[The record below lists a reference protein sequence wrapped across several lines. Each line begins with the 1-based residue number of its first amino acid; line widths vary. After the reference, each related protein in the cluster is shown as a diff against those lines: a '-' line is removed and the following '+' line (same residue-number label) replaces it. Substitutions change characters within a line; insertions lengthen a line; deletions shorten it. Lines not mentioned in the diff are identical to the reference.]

1 MIPISCMLLVLTI
14 VAGSA
19 VMNEEEEEE
28 EENSEAE
35 EESTA
40 AASRISLNHS
50 DISGESDI
58 ERDEEEEEEEEDFD
72 DSLQE
77 PGSSNGRDASK
88 HQQSEP
94 EGTAKSRKR
103 KRGADEACS
112 SRHMCAA
119 EDKHIKESKLK
130 HNKNEQL
137 R

>member
-1 MIPISCMLLVLTI
+1 MLLVFII
-14 VAGSA
+14 VADLA
-19 VMNEEEEEE
+19 VMNEEEGEGED
-28 EENSEAE
+28 SGAE

-40 AASRISLNHS
+40 AASRMSFDHS

-58 ERDEEEEEEEEDFD
+58 ERDEEEEEEVDFD

-77 PGSSNGRDASK
+77 PGSSNGHDASK

-94 EGTAKSRKR
+94 EGITTVTKSRKR

-112 SRHMCAA
+112 SRHICAA
-119 EDKHIKESKLK
+119 EDKLIKESKLK